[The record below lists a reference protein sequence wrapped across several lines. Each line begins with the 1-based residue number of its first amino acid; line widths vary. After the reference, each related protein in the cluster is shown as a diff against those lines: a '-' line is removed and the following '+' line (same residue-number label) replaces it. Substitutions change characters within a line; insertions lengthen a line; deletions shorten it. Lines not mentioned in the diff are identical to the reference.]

1 MNLRHH
7 KTFVPFFFV
16 TFQSKIHVNST
27 RYPIIIII
35 NFSILLLYVLYFQAV
50 TAKNA
55 AIALKIVAIGQFT
68 L

>member
-35 NFSILLLYVLYFQAV
+35 INFSILYVLYFQAV

>member
-1 MNLRHH
+1 M
-7 KTFVPFFFV
+7 
-16 TFQSKIHVNST
+16 
-27 RYPIIIII
+27 
-35 NFSILLLYVLYFQAV
+35 FSRVVFKQDKKNGTERVYVLYFQAV

>member
-35 NFSILLLYVLYFQAV
+35 NFSILYVLYFQAV